1 MVRFIAALV
10 AAASCVASVHAQETG
25 GESRPMSG
33 SLLTLKD
40 AIASAG
46 GSAPAADAAEAG
58 VDAARAGRA
67 VAGLRPN
74 PAIAAEVENFVGTG
88 PYNGVNGA
96 DVTVSLAIPIELGG
110 KRRARIAVADAATT
124 RALLAQAIAQADIRQ
139 QVTELYIQAAAAE
152 VRIAIADD
160 QHRIAQD
167 TARAANLRVL
177 AGRASPLEEERA
189 DVARLTT
196 EAEAAKARRLAD
208 AARANL
214 ARRIGRPIAGPL
226 DIGVLG
232 GPASSTMGPPR
243 PVSVVGTLALAA
255 ADADLA
261 TADAGVSLARSQRVP
276 DLTVGPGVRRLEAT
290 NDVAAVFSISMP
302 LLLFDS
308 GRAAVDQA
316 QAERRRADAQRRV
329 TLIDVEQQISDAE
342 VEATNAAAAARVA
355 SGPALS
361 AAMEA
366 ARIARIGYR
375 EGKFGQLELLDAERT
390 LTEMRS
396 ASIDALAAY
405 QIAKARLERLTAPAP
420 IEGLNP

>member
-1 MVRFIAALV
+1 MVRLLAALV
-10 AAASCVASVHAQETG
+10 AATSCVAGVHAQEIAS
-25 GESRPMSG
+25 ESRPISG
-33 SLLTLKD
+33 PLLTLED

-46 GSAPAADAAEAG
+46 GSAPAAEVAQAG

-96 DVTVSLAIPIELGG
+96 DVTVSLAIPLELGG
-110 KRRARIAVADAATT
+110 KRQARIAVADAATT
-124 RALLAQAIAQADIRQ
+124 RAVLAQAITQADIRQ
-139 QVTELYIQAAAAE
+139 QVTELYIQAVAAD
-152 VRIAIADD
+152 VRIAIAED
-160 QHRIAQD
+160 QYRIAQD
-167 TARAANLRVL
+167 TARAAALRVQ

-196 EAEAAKARRLAD
+196 EAEAERARRMAD

-214 ARRIGRPIAGPL
+214 ARRIGRPIPGPF

-232 GPASSTMGPPR
+232 GPASDTMGPPR
-243 PVSVVGTLALAA
+243 PVSVAGTLALAA

-261 TADAGVSLARSQRVP
+261 TADASVSLARSQRIP
-276 DLTVGPGVRRLEAT
+276 DLTVGPGVRRIEAT

-302 LLLFDS
+302 LPLFNN

-316 QAERRRADAQRRV
+316 HAERRRADAQRRV
-329 TLIDVEQQISDAE
+329 TLLDVEQQISDAE
-342 VEATNAAAAARVA
+342 VEAANAAAAARVA

-390 LTEMRS
+390 LTDMRS

-405 QIAKARLERLTAPAP
+405 QLAKARLERLTAPAP
-420 IEGLNP
+420 IKD